1 LPGGKEGGRIVRE
14 FRINM
19 YTLLDLKRITHKDL
33 LYNTETLLNVIRQAG
48 WDGDLGENEY
58 MHMYG

>member
-1 LPGGKEGGRIVRE
+1 
-14 FRINM
+14 M

-48 WDGDLGENEY
+48 WDGDLGENGY

>member
-1 LPGGKEGGRIVRE
+1 MPGGKEGGRIVRE

-19 YTLLDLKRITHKDL
+19 YTLLDLERITHKDL
-33 LYNTETLLNVIRQAG
+33 LYNTETLLNVIWQAG
-48 WDGDLGENEY
+48 WDGDLGEIGY

>member
-1 LPGGKEGGRIVRE
+1 MPGGKEGGRIVRE

-33 LYNTETLLNVIRQAG
+33 LYNTANSVQCYVAAWMRG
-48 WDGDLGENEY
+48 RFRENGY
-58 MHMYG
+58 TCVYG